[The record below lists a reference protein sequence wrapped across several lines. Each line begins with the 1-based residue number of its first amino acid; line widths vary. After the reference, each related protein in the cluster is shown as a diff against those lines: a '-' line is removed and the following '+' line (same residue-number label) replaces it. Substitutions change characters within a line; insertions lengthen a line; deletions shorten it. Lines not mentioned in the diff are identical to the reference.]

1 MNVQEQFEITW
12 RDGHREPSCA
22 PNPAYPAG
30 VDLDISKGAQT
41 TCKVALPYPAKRIG
55 GYVIE
60 CHRCGIG
67 VGAVEVFGT
76 ESAASFRFSGP
87 LGEVRVLLAPAAF
100 FVLQHT
106 FAKGPS

>member
-67 VGAVEVFGT
+67 VACTTAGRPDDPRSITIACKAM
-76 ESAASFRFSGP
+76 S
-87 LGEVRVLLAPAAF
+87 
-100 FVLQHT
+100 
-106 FAKGPS
+106 